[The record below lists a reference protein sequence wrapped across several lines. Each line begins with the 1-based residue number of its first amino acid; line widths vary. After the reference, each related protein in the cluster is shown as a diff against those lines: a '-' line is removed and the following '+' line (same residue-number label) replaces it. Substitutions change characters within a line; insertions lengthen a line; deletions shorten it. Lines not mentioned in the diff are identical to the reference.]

1 MKQIELKQGSK
12 EWIAHRLNHFN
23 ASEAAAMLGVSSHES
38 RTDFMKRLAYIEAD
52 PSRFQQ
58 VIYDRGHEYEAL
70 ARPLAE
76 KIIGE
81 DFYPVVG
88 VSTIY
93 PKLAASFDGMTI
105 LGDIIFEHKTLNS
118 TIEAIAFDTN
128 SKVIVDLLNF
138 PEMYLVQMEQ
148 QLLVSG
154 AEKCLFMATK
164 WDAKNLIDYRYFYYF
179 SNNVRR
185 EKIITGWTTFEIDY
199 IEFKK
204 TYELPKLVEPKQL
217 DILPMLRV
225 EVKGEVV
232 ASNIADFE
240 KKAFAV
246 LNSIQKNLVTDQD
259 FIDATET
266 VKWCKDISDK
276 ITASK
281 KAVLDQT
288 AGISELLE
296 TLEKIAKKTDKIRIG
311 LTNLIESEKESRK
324 IELIK
329 EYRAKIEIALNQFEI
344 ETRHSAPVLSDNFAN
359 CVKHKRTLDSMRDS
373 LFARTQELLATIE
386 IEKKTVLKN
395 AEYFK
400 TINPV
405 YANLI
410 DKTKIIR
417 LPYDNFVLIVE
428 ANIARIQKQFDDQ
441 AKLEAEN
448 KAKIEAELK
457 AKIEAEKLR
466 KAENKKQLD
475 EQKQLAI
482 EKRLDSY
489 TSDLIE
495 PTNTIAPIEVK
506 NVSKVESLP
515 LFENLAAEEK
525 TLRWHGNEF
534 EVDLNDVNVFIE
546 KHPLIEWKEDEYIF
560 KKILIDFLNIYFNK
574 NA

>member
-1 MKQIELKQGSK
+1 MKQIELKQGSQ
-12 EWIAHRLNHFN
+12 EWMPSPEPFN
-23 ASEAAAMLGVSSHES
+23 ASDAPAMLGVSSHES
-38 RTDFMKRLAYIEAD
+38 RTDFMKRLAYIEND

-58 VIYDRGHEYEAL
+58 TIFDKGHKYEAL
-70 ARPLAE
+70 ARPMAE

-88 VSTIY
+88 VSTTY

-105 LGDIIFEHKTLNS
+105 LGNVIFEHKTLNA
-118 TIEAIAFDTN
+118 TIEAVTFDADTKEIIDASQIA
-128 SKVIVDLLNF
+128 
-138 PEMYLVQMEQ
+138 EMYLVQMEQ

-164 WDAKNLIDYRYFYYF
+164 WDAENLIDYRYFYYF
-179 SNNVRR
+179 SDAVRR
-185 EKIITGWTTFEIDY
+185 EKIITGWVTFETDY

-217 DILPMLRV
+217 DILPSLRV

-240 KKAFAV
+240 VKAFAV
-246 LNSIQKNLVTDQD
+246 LNSIKKNLVTDQD

-266 VKWCKDISDK
+266 VKWCKDISEK

-281 KAVLDQT
+281 KAVLNQT

-296 TLEKIAKKTDKIRIG
+296 TLEKIGKKTDKIRIG
-311 LTNLIESEKESRK
+311 LTNLIDSEKESRK

-329 EYRAKIEIALNQFEI
+329 EYRGKIEVALNQFEI
-344 ETRHSAPVLSDNFAN
+344 ETRYSAPVLSDNFAN
-359 CVKHKRTLDSMRDS
+359 CIKHKRTLDSMRDS
-373 LFARTQELLATIE
+373 LFARTQELLAIIE

-395 AEYFK
+395 AEYFQ

-448 KAKIEAELK
+448 KAKLEAELK

-466 KAENKKQLD
+466 KAESKKQLN

-495 PTNTIAPIEVK
+495 PTNTIAPTQDK
-506 NVSKVESLP
+506 NVSSVKTGAMQVGKSQVTWNVGTVTRDDVRQYIDNQ
-515 LFENLAAEEK
+515 NLTIDYALYEA
-525 TLRWHGNEF
+525 
-534 EVDLNDVNVFIE
+534 I
-546 KHPLIEWKEDEYIF
+546 I
-560 KKILIDFLNIYFNK
+560 IDFLNSR
-574 NA
+574 AR

>member
-23 ASEAAAMLGVSSHES
+23 ASDAPAMLGVSSHES
-38 RTDFMKRLAYIEAD
+38 RTDFMKRLAYIETD

-58 VIYDRGHEYEAL
+58 TIFDKGHKYEAL
-70 ARPLAE
+70 ARPMAE

-105 LGDIIFEHKTLNS
+105 LGNVIFEHKTLNA
-118 TIEAIAFDTN
+118 TIEAVAFDADT
-128 SKVIVDLLNF
+128 KEIIDALQIA
-138 PEMYLVQMEQ
+138 EMYLVQMEQ

-164 WDAKNLIDYRYFYYF
+164 WDAENLIDYRYFYYF
-179 SNNVRR
+179 SDAVRR
-185 EKIITGWTTFEIDY
+185 EKIIAGWVAFEADY

-204 TYELPKLVEPKQL
+204 TYELPKLVEAKQL
-217 DILPMLRV
+217 DILPSLRV

-240 KKAFAV
+240 VKAFAV
-246 LNSIQKNLVTDQD
+246 LNSIKKNLVTDQD

-266 VKWCKDISDK
+266 VKWCKDIVEK

-281 KAVLDQT
+281 KAVLNQT

-296 TLEKIAKKTDKIRIG
+296 TLEKIGKKTDKIRIG
-311 LTNLIESEKESRK
+311 LTNLIDSEKVSRK

-329 EYRAKIEIALNQFEI
+329 EYRGKIEVALNQFEI
-344 ETRHSAPVLSDNFAN
+344 ETRYSAPVLSDNFAN
-359 CVKHKRTLDSMRDS
+359 CIKHKRTLDSMRDS
-373 LFARTQELLATIE
+373 LFARTQELLAIIE
-386 IEKKTVLKN
+386 VEKKTVLKN
-395 AEYFK
+395 VEYFK

-448 KAKIEAELK
+448 KAKLEAELK

-466 KAENKKQLD
+466 KAESKKQLN

-495 PTNTIAPIEVK
+495 PTNTIAPTQDK
-506 NVSKVESLP
+506 NVSSVKTGAMQVGKSQVTWNVGIVTRDDVRQYIDNQ
-515 LFENLAAEEK
+515 NLTIDYALYEA
-525 TLRWHGNEF
+525 
-534 EVDLNDVNVFIE
+534 I
-546 KHPLIEWKEDEYIF
+546 I
-560 KKILIDFLNIYFNK
+560 IDFLNSR
-574 NA
+574 A

>member
-23 ASEAAAMLGVSSHES
+23 ASDAPAMLGVSSHES
-38 RTDFMKRLAYIEAD
+38 RTDFMKRLAYIEND

-58 VIYDRGHEYEAL
+58 TIFDKGHKYEAL
-70 ARPLAE
+70 ARPMAE

-88 VSTIY
+88 VSTTY

-105 LGDIIFEHKTLNS
+105 LGNVIFEHKTLNAN
-118 TIEAIAFDTN
+118 IKAVAFDADTKEIIN
-128 SKVIVDLLNF
+128 ALQIA
-138 PEMYLVQMEQ
+138 EMYLVQMEQ

-164 WDAKNLIDYRYFYYF
+164 WDAENLIDYRYFYYF
-179 SNNVRR
+179 SDAVRR
-185 EKIITGWTTFEIDY
+185 EKIIAGWVAFEADY

-217 DILPMLRV
+217 DILPSLRV

-240 KKAFAV
+240 VKAFAV
-246 LNSIQKNLVTDQD
+246 LNSIKKNLVTDQD

-266 VKWCKDISDK
+266 VKWCKDIVEK

-281 KAVLDQT
+281 KAVLNQT

-296 TLEKIAKKTDKIRIG
+296 TLEKIGKKTDKIRIG
-311 LTNLIESEKESRK
+311 LTNLIDSEKESRK

-329 EYRAKIEIALNQFEI
+329 EYREKIEVALNQFEI
-344 ETRHSAPVLSDNFAN
+344 ETRYSAPVLSDNFAN
-359 CVKHKRTLDSMRDS
+359 CIKHKRTLDSMRDS
-373 LFARTQELLATIE
+373 LFARTQELLAIIE
-386 IEKKTVLKN
+386 VEKKTVLKN
-395 AEYFK
+395 VEYFK

-441 AKLEAEN
+441 AKLEVEN
-448 KAKIEAELK
+448 KAKLEAELK

-466 KAENKKQLD
+466 KAESKKQLN

-495 PTNTIAPIEVK
+495 PTNTIAPTQDK
-506 NVSKVESLP
+506 NVSKVELSKAMLLQWDIQAP
-515 LFENLAAEEK
+515 VTSIDIE
-525 TLRWHGNEF
+525 H
-534 EVDLNDVNVFIE
+534 FICDFYPDGD
-546 KHPLIEWKEDEYIF
+546 KEYINE
-560 KKILIDFLNIYFNK
+560 ILSCFLDCI
-574 NA
+574 NAR

>member
-1 MKQIELKQGSK
+1 MKQIELKQGSQ

-23 ASEAAAMLGVSSHES
+23 ASDAPAMLGVSSHES
-38 RTDFMKRLAYIEAD
+38 RTDFMKRLAYIEND

-58 VIYDRGHEYEAL
+58 TIFDKGHKYEAL
-70 ARPLAE
+70 ARPMAE

-105 LGDIIFEHKTLNS
+105 LGNVIFEHKTLNA
-118 TIEAIAFDTN
+118 TIEAVAFDADT
-128 SKVIVDLLNF
+128 KEIIDALQIA
-138 PEMYLVQMEQ
+138 EMYLVQMEQ

-164 WDAKNLIDYRYFYYF
+164 WDAENLIDYRYFYYF
-179 SNNVRR
+179 SDAVRR
-185 EKIITGWTTFEIDY
+185 EKIITGWVTFETDY

-217 DILPMLRV
+217 DILPSLRV

-240 KKAFAV
+240 VKAFAV
-246 LNSIQKNLVTDQD
+246 LNSIKKNLVTDQD

-266 VKWCKDISDK
+266 VKWCKDISEK

-281 KAVLDQT
+281 KAVLNQT

-296 TLEKIAKKTDKIRIG
+296 TLEKIGKKTDKIRIG
-311 LTNLIESEKESRK
+311 LTNLIDSEKESRK

-329 EYRAKIEIALNQFEI
+329 EYREKIEVALNQFEI

-359 CVKHKRTLDSMRDS
+359 CIKHKRTLDSMRDS
-373 LFARTQELLATIE
+373 LFSRTQELLAIIE
-386 IEKKTVLKN
+386 VEKKTVLKN
-395 AEYFK
+395 VEYFK

-448 KAKIEAELK
+448 KAKLEAELK

-466 KAENKKQLD
+466 KAESKKQLN

-482 EKRLDSY
+482 EKRLNSY

-495 PTNTIAPIEVK
+495 PTNTIAPTQDK
-506 NVSKVESLP
+506 NVSSVKTGAMQVGKSQVTWNVGTVTRDDVRQYIDNQ
-515 LFENLAAEEK
+515 NLTIDYALYEA
-525 TLRWHGNEF
+525 
-534 EVDLNDVNVFIE
+534 I
-546 KHPLIEWKEDEYIF
+546 I
-560 KKILIDFLNIYFNK
+560 IDFLNSR
-574 NA
+574 A